1 MTQSAQASRE
11 FNCKARAAEPRSG
24 LLIQLENLWK
34 IYEMGTVQVT
44 ALRDFSLQITE
55 GELVA
60 IMGASGSGKST
71 LLNIL
76 GCLDRPTK
84 GKYLLGGVDVS
95 TYTAALRADVR
106 SERIGFIFQNFNL
119 LPRASVWENV
129 EAPMLY
135 AGVRKLERDR
145 RVEHAL
151 EVVRIP
157 EKARALPNQ
166 LSGGEQQRVAIARAL
181 VNRPSIILADEPT
194 GNLDSKTSE
203 EILSFLRGL
212 NEKEGMTL
220 LVVTHDL
227 ETAAYASRLI
237 VLKDGVIERDQ
248 AEIGSRGFESPA
260 NSKTVFGEQ
269 R

>member
-1 MTQSAQASRE
+1 M
-11 FNCKARAAEPRSG
+11 
-24 LLIQLENLWK
+24 
-34 IYEMGTVQVT
+34 
-44 ALRDFSLQITE
+44 
-55 GELVA
+55 
-60 IMGASGSGKST
+60 
-71 LLNIL
+71 
-76 GCLDRPTK
+76 
-84 GKYLLGGVDVS
+84 
-95 TYTAALRADVR
+95 
-106 SERIGFIFQNFNL
+106 
-119 LPRASVWENV
+119 
-129 EAPMLY
+129 
-135 AGVRKLERDR
+135 
-145 RVEHAL
+145 
-151 EVVRIP
+151 
-157 EKARALPNQ
+157 PNQ

-194 GNLDSKTSE
+194 GNLDSRTSE

-248 AEIGSRGFESPA
+248 AEIGSRFFESPA